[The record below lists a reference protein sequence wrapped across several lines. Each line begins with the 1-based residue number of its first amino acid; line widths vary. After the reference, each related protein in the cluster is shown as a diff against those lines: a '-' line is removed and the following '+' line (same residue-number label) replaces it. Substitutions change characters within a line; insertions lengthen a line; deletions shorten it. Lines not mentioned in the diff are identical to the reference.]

1 GDDAADSDG
10 DATGVTAVFT
20 LDQLEQD
27 RTWDFGLVPPIGAV
41 GDKVFDD
48 VNRNGV
54 QDAGEAG
61 VPNVPVE
68 LFRQGPNGPVS
79 VGTTT
84 TDANGEYLFEN
95 LGAGDYFVKFTP
107 P

>member
-1 GDDAADSDG
+1 MFSLGQ
-10 DATGVTAVFT
+10 T
-20 LDQLEQD
+20 EQD
-27 RTWDFGLVPPIGAV
+27 LTWDFGLIPATGAV
-41 GDKVFDD
+41 GDKVFSDAD
-48 VNRNGV
+48 ADGV

-84 TDANGEYLFEN
+84 TDANGVYLFSG

-107 P
+107 PA